1 VGWWKK
7 MPWADPDRVGVRLAW
22 AAALVTF
29 LAVLFA
35 LLDAVF

>member
-1 VGWWKK
+1 

-22 AAALVTF
+22 VSALVAF

-35 LLDAVF
+35 LLDAVL